1 MSESSEPTLK
11 RLPRLKPRGG
21 LQVMYASIRALFL
34 RELQTRFG
42 HYRLGYVW
50 AFLEP
55 ALNVIFMLVLFG
67 AIAKR
72 TLPGI
77 EYSIFLINGILP
89 FFVFMRAATQSLSAI
104 QSNQGLL
111 SYRGVKPI
119 DTVIARTTIETMLYF
134 FCYIVLSLGMMWLG
148 FEISFSAIPFLLM
161 LWLILYIFSIG
172 FSCIMMVI
180 GELSPEIGKF
190 IGAIFIVVYFMSGAM
205 IPLHIIPEQ
214 YLGFFLWN
222 PLAHILEL
230 MRAAVAPTYSVLAG
244 VSMSYVL
251 LSTLIVV
258 FMGLLLTVSLSNRLI
273 KTK

>member
-1 MSESSEPTLK
+1 MSESSESTLK

-42 HYRLGYVW
+42 HYRLGYLW

-55 ALNVIFMLVLFG
+55 ALNVVFMLILFG

-89 FFVFMRAATQSLSAI
+89 FFVFMRSVTQSLSAI

-119 DTVIARTTIETMLYF
+119 DTVIARTSLETILYF
-134 FCYIVLSLGMMWLG
+134 FCYIILSLVMMWLG
-148 FEISFSAIPFLLM
+148 FEISFSAIPLLLS
-161 LWLILYIFSIG
+161 LWLLLYLFSIG
-172 FSCIMMVI
+172 FSCIMMVV
-180 GELSPEIGKF
+180 GELSSEIGKF
-190 IGAIFIVVYFMSGAM
+190 IKAIFIIVYFMSGAM
-205 IPLHIIPEQ
+205 IPLHIIPEK

-222 PLAHILEL
+222 PIAHILEL
-230 MRAAVAPTYSVLAG
+230 MRFAVSPSYVALKG
-244 VSMSYVL
+244 VSMSYIMIN
-251 LSTLIVV
+251 TLVVV
-258 FMGLLLTVSLSNRLI
+258 FVGLLLTVALS
-273 KTK
+273 TKLVKSK